1 MKAEQSCRNW
11 LTIIGPARTVAR
23 FAGNDDWAKA
33 LQARHIEWLEFSP
46 GHHVCEFTTTG
57 RPMEKLEKFSRSW
70 PTLVFILDYE
80 CGRSMGLVKARK
92 GKLEGCE
99 VNY

>member
-1 MKAEQSCRNW
+1 MKPEQTCRNW

-23 FAGNDDWAKA
+23 FAGKDDWAKA
-33 LQARHIEWLEFSP
+33 LQARHIEWLELSP
-46 GHHVCEFTTTG
+46 GHHRCEFTTTG
-57 RPMEKLEKFSRSW
+57 RPLEKLEKLSRPW
-70 PTLVFILDYE
+70 PRLVFVLGYE

-99 VNY
+99 VSY